1 MASRDDVCGAPAA
14 WRECIVRSR
23 EETDTTLTSDD
34 EEFFGDHNKFRSA
47 DESPQLSAAAIV
59 KQQS

>member
-23 EETDTTLTSDD
+23 VETDATLTSDD
-34 EEFFGDHNKFRSA
+34 EEFFGDHNKLEALVSPLSYQLQRS
-47 DESPQLSAAAIV
+47 
-59 KQQS
+59 